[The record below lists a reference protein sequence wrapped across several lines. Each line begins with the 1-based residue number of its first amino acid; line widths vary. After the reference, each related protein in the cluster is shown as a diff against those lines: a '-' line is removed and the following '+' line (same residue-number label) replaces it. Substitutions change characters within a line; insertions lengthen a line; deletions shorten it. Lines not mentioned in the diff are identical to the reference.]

1 MNLRKYLKVYKKFL
15 HTSLASELEYKT
27 NILVDLITAILS
39 LVGSIF
45 LLSIFFQ
52 NNGYIG
58 GWKFEQALII
68 QAIYT
73 ILNGITNTWF
83 NPNLTEIV
91 KHIREGTLDF
101 VLLKPIDSQFFI
113 SLKKINPSGFLEIM
127 LGFFLLLYCI
137 RINQINLNLS
147 FLTLSLI
154 ILVDLITAILSL
166 VGSIFLLSIFFQNNG
181 YIGGWKF
188 EQALIIQAIYTIL
201 NGITNT
207 WFNPNL
213 TEIVK
218 HIREGTLDFVLLKPI
233 DSQFFISLKKINPSG
248 FLEIMLGF
256 FLLLFCIR
264 INQINL
270 NLSFLTLSLITISCS
285 ICILYSLWFFIST
298 TTIWFVKTWNAI
310 EVLRSFLY
318 IGRFPLNSFSFSLRI
333 FFSVFIPIAF
343 ITTIPSEVF
352 LGLSE
357 LWKILLEVI
366 VATVFLITSRKF
378 WLYALKFYSSASS

>member
-27 NILVDLITAILS
+27 NIIIDLITAIFS
-39 LVGSIF
+39 LIGSIF

-52 NNGYIG
+52 NNSHIG

-68 QAIYT
+68 QGIYT

-91 KHIREGTLDF
+91 KYIREGTLDF

-113 SLKKINPSGFLEIM
+113 SLKKITPSGFLEIM
-127 LGFFLLLYCI
+127 LGFCLLLYCI
-137 RINQINLNLS
+137 KINQINLNLT
-147 FLTLSLI
+147 FLTL
-154 ILVDLITAILSL
+154 
-166 VGSIFLLSIFFQNNG
+166 
-181 YIGGWKF
+181 
-188 EQALIIQAIYTIL
+188 
-201 NGITNT
+201 
-207 WFNPNL
+207 
-213 TEIVK
+213 
-218 HIREGTLDFVLLKPI
+218 
-233 DSQFFISLKKINPSG
+233 
-248 FLEIMLGF
+248 
-256 FLLLFCIR
+256 C
-264 INQINL
+264 
-270 NLSFLTLSLITISCS
+270 LITIISA

-318 IGRFPLNSFSFSLRI
+318 IGRFPLNSFTFSLRI

-352 LGLSE
+352 LGLTP
-357 LWKILLEVI
+357 LWKIFLEVI
-366 VATVFLITSRKF
+366 VATVFLTSSRKF
-378 WLYALKFYSSASS
+378 WLYALRFYSSASS

>member
-1 MNLRKYLKVYKKFL
+1 
-15 HTSLASELEYKT
+15 LEYKT

-45 LLSIFFQ
+45 LVSIFFQ
-52 NNGYIG
+52 NSGYIG
-58 GWKFEQALII
+58 VWKFEQALII

-113 SLKKINPSGFLEIM
+113 SLKKINPSGFLEII
-127 LGFFLLLYCI
+127 LGFCLLLYCI
-137 RINQINLNLS
+137 KINQINLNLS
-147 FLTLSLI
+147 FLTLC
-154 ILVDLITAILSL
+154 
-166 VGSIFLLSIFFQNNG
+166 F
-181 YIGGWKF
+181 
-188 EQALIIQAIYTIL
+188 
-201 NGITNT
+201 
-207 WFNPNL
+207 
-213 TEIVK
+213 
-218 HIREGTLDFVLLKPI
+218 
-233 DSQFFISLKKINPSG
+233 
-248 FLEIMLGF
+248 
-256 FLLLFCIR
+256 
-264 INQINL
+264 
-270 NLSFLTLSLITISCS
+270 ITIVCS

-333 FFSVFIPIAF
+333 FFSIFIPIAF

-352 LGLSE
+352 LGLSDYGKYC
-357 LWKILLEVI
+357 LKLLSRQY
-366 VATVFLITSRKF
+366 FL
-378 WLYALKFYSSASS
+378 

>member
-27 NILVDLITAILS
+27 NILIDLITAILS
-39 LVGSIF
+39 LIGSGF

-52 NNGYIG
+52 NNGSIG

-113 SLKKINPSGFLEIM
+113 SLKKLNPSGFLEIM
-127 LGFFLLLYCI
+127 LGFFLL
-137 RINQINLNLS
+137 S
-147 FLTLSLI
+147 
-154 ILVDLITAILSL
+154 
-166 VGSIFLLSIFFQNNG
+166 
-181 YIGGWKF
+181 
-188 EQALIIQAIYTIL
+188 
-201 NGITNT
+201 
-207 WFNPNL
+207 
-213 TEIVK
+213 
-218 HIREGTLDFVLLKPI
+218 
-233 DSQFFISLKKINPSG
+233 
-248 FLEIMLGF
+248 
-256 FLLLFCIR
+256 FCIK

-270 NLSFLTLSLITISCS
+270 NLSFLTLSLITIGCS

-318 IGRFPLNSFSFSLRI
+318 IGRFPLSSFSFSLRI

-352 LGLSE
+352 LGLSVF
-357 LWKILLEVI
+357 WKILLEII
-366 VATVFLITSRKF
+366 VAIIFLFNSRKF
-378 WLYALKFYSSASS
+378 WLFALKFYSSASS